1 MITMLE
7 KKRAFRPTALLV
19 AASLALPVCL
29 IGCGGKGG
37 SSGGGNASVPAPV
50 DDTRGGTMTPTA
62 PTPMQPA
69 KKGMS
74 TSKKV
79 VITLAGAALL
89 YYLYKH
95 HEKAKEMA
103 QGQDVQYYQSK
114 NGRIYYRDPKTH
126 QAHWVTP
133 PQVEVADDEQQE
145 LQRYKGYNNNTT
157 GEDYAG
163 TAKDTGSEPQ

>member
-1 MITMLE
+1 MMTLLK

-19 AASLALPVCL
+19 AASLAFPVCFV
-29 IGCGGKGG
+29 GCGGKGG
-37 SSGGGNASVPAPV
+37 GDNANVPPPV
-50 DDTRGGTMTPTA
+50 DDTRGGTATPAPPMT
-62 PTPMQPA
+62 MQPP

-74 TSKKV
+74 TGKKV
-79 VITLAGAALL
+79 VIGLAGAALL

-126 QAHWVTP
+126 QVHWVTP
-133 PQVEVADDEQQE
+133 PQVEVTEDEAQE
-145 LQRYKGYNNNTT
+145 LQRYKGYNKSQT

-163 TAKDTGSEPQ
+163 AEKDTGSEPQ